1 MAVDDP
7 GEDVGQVGERVDVVQ
22 LTGFDQGGDDGPMLG
37 AAVGA
42 CEQRVFPIERDRT
55 DGAFDGVVKLD
66 AAIIDEARQALPA
79 RQRITDSLGKFA
91 LLADQG
97 ELCAQ
102 PLLECI
108 GERLAFL
115 LPDETALLGAPAAYV
130 LLDGVEL
137 GDALER
143 FAWEYEPDGMIDE
156 RTIRDFTDSERAY
169 LAIFEKLRDTVD
181 AIPGIPD

>member
-1 MAVDDP
+1 M
-7 GEDVGQVGERVDVVQ
+7 
-22 LTGFDQGGDDGPMLG
+22 
-37 AAVGA
+37 
-42 CEQRVFPIERDRT
+42 
-55 DGAFDGVVKLD
+55 
-66 AAIIDEARQALPA
+66 
-79 RQRITDSLGKFA
+79 
-91 LLADQG
+91 
-97 ELCAQ
+97 Q
-102 PLLECI
+102 PLLKCV
-108 GERLAFL
+108 GEWPAFL
-115 LPDETALLGAPAAYV
+115 LPDETALLGATAAYV